1 MKKPLLRD
9 HDSMVIRIISDSGE
23 AIQLA
28 GEQLTNA
35 SSALNSDMSATLD
48 FCAESRLLASTLPGV
63 IGF

>member
-1 MKKPLLRD
+1 
-9 HDSMVIRIISDSGE
+9 MVIRIISDSGE

-48 FCAESRLLASTLPGV
+48 FCAESRLLASTLPCV
-63 IGF
+63 SGF